1 MNDEIERLKQ
11 FCQVNHECK
20 CLDGTFEEF
29 NECCGKLNGIQNPI
43 GILFNMVEQMAKK
56 SQTKR
61 IRDMEPEQAQK
72 TLEKLFKVL
81 DEQT

>member
-1 MNDEIERLKQ
+1 MKNEIERMKQ
-11 FCQVNHECK
+11 FCQGNHECK
-20 CLDGTFEEF
+20 CFDGTFEEF

-43 GILFNMVEQMAKK
+43 GILFNMVQQMQKK

-72 TLEKLFKVL
+72 TIERLLKYVSNE
-81 DEQT
+81 E